1 MLVCFSDNNK
11 NGLLC
16 GKVDFLHCVC
26 CDSCHHRPFPS
37 QRQQKAGQSSPNLHP
52 RDFSRLLAFKYLFHH
67 YKTVFPKKKA
77 TALFCFD
84 FWNDFADMKW
94 GKNKHTQFCSPP
106 RSQRLMVWLLT
117 WNLLSKMAKSFPS
130 LSSRDLSFFQEEAQ
144 PGGIFWRFL
153 KSANCSFQ
161 TFKLSSIGW
170 LCCLYIYC
178 A

>member
-1 MLVCFSDNNK
+1 MPYFPEGSALTMKQGATDSCTKLALYSNTQRKRIFVRMLVCFSDNNK

-84 FWNDFADMKW
+84 FWNDFADMK
-94 GKNKHTQFCSPP
+94 
-106 RSQRLMVWLLT
+106 
-117 WNLLSKMAKSFPS
+117 
-130 LSSRDLSFFQEEAQ
+130 
-144 PGGIFWRFL
+144 
-153 KSANCSFQ
+153 
-161 TFKLSSIGW
+161 
-170 LCCLYIYC
+170 
-178 A
+178 